1 MCLSIDVLIRLSWAV
16 PQLGCTG
23 LGLCLG
29 LYRPRAVPRP
39 VQALGCAS
47 GCASGCTGLGLYRP
61 RAVPRALN
69 SLACAGLSLMCSC
82 NCPLAFA
89 LTDTGPHR
97 ISSAVVLYNR
107 RIHS

>member
-1 MCLSIDVLIRLSWAV
+1 MCLISDVLDQRCADQPCAGAAMCLSIDVLIRLSWAV

-61 RAVPRALN
+61 RAVLRAL
-69 SLACAGLSLMCSC
+69 
-82 NCPLAFA
+82 
-89 LTDTGPHR
+89 
-97 ISSAVVLYNR
+97 SSIGVCRAVADVQL
-107 RIHS
+107 